1 MMGCINKGERARAM
15 RFVHFYLWHAVCES
29 SSSLE
34 AFMLEV
40 VNVDDSGERLLNN
53 RFVFEP

>member
-1 MMGCINKGERARAM
+1 MSGGALRDPLI
-15 RFVHFYLWHAVCES
+15 FYLWHTVCES

-40 VNVDDSGERLLNN
+40 VNVDGSRETLLNN